1 MKMAEVM
8 IFIMQKE
15 SQSITEED
23 INVRISYGDSDEWV
37 DFRNGK
43 VVVTNDPILTVETER
58 KN

>member
-1 MKMAEVM
+1 MAEVM